1 MQGMD
6 VEEQGGGDN
15 EAAGSEQVGASA
27 RIISGCIC
35 VPAAA
40 AAAAAARCICSV
52 LAHMRIHACMHILA
66 GGSTAW
72 YRRLRF

>member
-52 LAHMRIHACMHILA
+52 LAHMRIHACMHLA
-66 GGSTAW
+66 GVSTAW